1 MQDAILALSGN
12 LWLPTLQG
20 IYAAASLGTAAV
32 LAPSPPPQA
41 RSPPPPPVGE
51 ALLSAQLQLAG
62 HHCTLQPPGG
72 SIWLCMQ
79 LLDRTFLLVK

>member
-1 MQDAILALSGN
+1 MAFSGN

-51 ALLSAQLQLAG
+51 ALLSAQLQLNG
-62 HHCTLQPPGG
+62 HH
-72 SIWLCMQ
+72 
-79 LLDRTFLLVK
+79 